1 MLDIRLIRTE
11 PDRVKAE
18 LAKVGFPA
26 FQVDALLDADRRR
39 REALHAVE
47 QLRAG
52 DGRAAVVQSWRG
64 VPSTS
69 AAVAVLRMDR

>member
-18 LAKVGFPA
+18 LAKVGFPPS
-26 FQVDALLDADRRR
+26 QVDALLEVDRRR

-47 QLRAG
+47 QLRAERTASSKAIR
-52 DGRAAVVQSWRG
+52 DLTDPA
-64 VPSTS
+64 
-69 AAVAVLRMDR
+69 